1 MGSYRKHVTLM
12 KQQYEYQPGD
22 RVMLA
27 LAGAYQ
33 AEQWTGTLGTVERIQ
48 DRPGI
53 DPLYHVVL
61 DRPIIRPSP
70 FFSHISQD
78 GLRDGFAPRWL
89 SPAPLKDEPISAQPL
104 DDIL

>member
-1 MGSYRKHVTLM
+1 MNK
-12 KQQYEYQPGD
+12 QYEYQPGD
-22 RVMLA
+22 RVMLD

-33 AEQWTGTLGTVERIQ
+33 AERWTGTLGTVERIQ
-48 DRPGI
+48 DRLGS

-61 DRPIIRPSP
+61 DCPIINPSP

-89 SPAPLKDEPISAQPL
+89 KPAPLKDEPISAPSL

>member
-1 MGSYRKHVTLM
+1 ME
-12 KQQYEYQPGD
+12 QQYEYQPGD

-27 LAGAYQ
+27 LAGAYE
-33 AEQWTGTLGTVERIQ
+33 AGQWTGTLGTVERIQ
-48 DRPGI
+48 GRPGI

-61 DRPIIRPSP
+61 DHPIINPSP

-78 GLRDGFAPRWL
+78 GLRDAFAPRWL
-89 SPAPLKDEPISAQPL
+89 KPAPLREEPISAQPL